1 MRLIR
6 PARLEGAATRATL
19 GRITTSIVI
28 GTIALAA
35 PGAAGMA
42 LAADPSPAPTPL
54 VFNTPQYLVWM
65 ESHGSSNGVVEDK
78 AYWLYIAPPAENG
91 YFAVP
96 DGGGGTW
103 HYTGRLIGGPFA
115 GEADACPAML
125 GVGVTTLQAWIVYA
139 GEEAQVVDCTRFL
152 ATEPPSAPTAAPVG
166 AAGGGGAS
174 GTEDPGDTSADPA
187 SDEDIDAESLGL
199 AVALIGFLLFG
210 GGLLLN
216 RGAREAPLPTDSG
229 PESPSDSETPGLPE
243 PQEPPPDPC
252 SAQAD
257 TLARASET
265 GRYLNDLLAS
275 CRRYEALLQEQIDT
289 LAYLV
294 LPGSAMLDIG
304 LAAGGL
310 SGGISK
316 RLIGGETFA
325 WALGEA
331 VTKDLLK
338 ELAKQGLGSAGG
350 GLDGGNLLAQ
360 GTESTIKAT
369 ILQAVEAS
377 IINNRFPFPDPA
389 HPTPPTRVFRNPAE
403 YDRFLK
409 EIRGFA
415 QDVATPIKDAVGSVI
430 DLYQGVTSAID
441 LKDRLD
447 GLRAQRDRIADE
459 RVDIELRF
467 EDVLGDQQD
476 AAERLAKC
484 RELNSPDWRP

>member
-1 MRLIR
+1 
-6 PARLEGAATRATL
+6 
-19 GRITTSIVI
+19 
-28 GTIALAA
+28 
-35 PGAAGMA
+35 
-42 LAADPSPAPTPL
+42 
-54 VFNTPQYLVWM
+54 
-65 ESHGSSNGVVEDK
+65 
-78 AYWLYIAPPAENG
+78 
-91 YFAVP
+91 
-96 DGGGGTW
+96 
-103 HYTGRLIGGPFA
+103 
-115 GEADACPAML
+115 
-125 GVGVTTLQAWIVYA
+125 
-139 GEEAQVVDCTRFL
+139 
-152 ATEPPSAPTAAPVG
+152 
-166 AAGGGGAS
+166 
-174 GTEDPGDTSADPA
+174 
-187 SDEDIDAESLGL
+187 
-199 AVALIGFLLFG
+199 
-210 GGLLLN
+210 
-216 RGAREAPLPTDSG
+216 
-229 PESPSDSETPGLPE
+229 
-243 PQEPPPDPC
+243 
-252 SAQAD
+252 
-257 TLARASET
+257 
-265 GRYLNDLLAS
+265 
-275 CRRYEALLQEQIDT
+275 
-289 LAYLV
+289 
-294 LPGSAMLDIG
+294 MLDIG

>member
-1 MRLIR
+1 M
-6 PARLEGAATRATL
+6 PT
-19 GRITTSIVI
+19 VQ
-28 GTIALAA
+28 
-35 PGAAGMA
+35 
-42 LAADPSPAPTPL
+42 PS
-54 VFNTPQYLVWM
+54 
-65 ESHGSSNGVVEDK
+65 G
-78 AYWLYIAPPAENG
+78 APP
-91 YFAVP
+91 
-96 DGGGGTW
+96 GGSW
-103 HYTGRLIGGPFA
+103 
-115 GEADACPAML
+115 
-125 GVGVTTLQAWIVYA
+125 
-139 GEEAQVVDCTRFL
+139 
-152 ATEPPSAPTAAPVG
+152 
-166 AAGGGGAS
+166 
-174 GTEDPGDTSADPA
+174 ADPA
-187 SDEDIDAESLGL
+187 TAEDIDADSLGL
-199 AVALIGFLLFG
+199 AVALIGLLLFG
-210 GGLLLN
+210 GGFILD
-216 RGAREAPLPTDSG
+216 RGSHRVPPVEDAGTGSVSSAAPAEP
-229 PESPSDSETPGLPE
+229 PE
-243 PQEPPPDPC
+243 PPLDPC

-257 TLARASET
+257 AVARASET

-304 LAAGGL
+304 MAAGGL

-338 ELAKQGLGSAGG
+338 ELAKQGRGSAGG
-350 GLDGGNLLAQ
+350 ALDGGNLVFEGSQSA
-360 GTESTIKAT
+360 IKAAV
-369 ILQAVEAS
+369 LQAVEAS
-377 IINNRFPFPDPA
+377 IVNDHFFDSIR
-389 HPTPPTRVFRNPAE
+389 PTSPTRVFRNPAE

-415 QDVATPIKDAVGSVI
+415 QDVATPIKDAMGSVI

-467 EDVLGDQQD
+467 EDVLGEQRD

-484 RELNSPDWRP
+484 REVNSPDWRP